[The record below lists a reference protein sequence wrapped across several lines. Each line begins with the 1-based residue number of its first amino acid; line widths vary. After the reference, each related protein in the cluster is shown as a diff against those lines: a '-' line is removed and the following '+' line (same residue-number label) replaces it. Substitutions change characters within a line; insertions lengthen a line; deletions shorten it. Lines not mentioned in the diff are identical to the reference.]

1 MFAAFKKTGK
11 LVSLHNLRWSL
22 MRAILIGILAAFFFS
37 ITFILNHAMS
47 SKGGSWL
54 FSASLRFI
62 FMFPFLLM
70 MVIWNR
76 KGRHHII
83 LLHIKQN
90 FFKWLL
96 WSSLGFVFFYVPIT
110 FVSNYSP
117 GWLISATWQLT
128 IICGLFTAPFFYTY
142 IQQGQST
149 IKMRERIPWRSLATS
164 SIMIL
169 GVIIVQIPHISN
181 IELHIFLLSVIPLM
195 IAAFCYPLGNR
206 KMMVVVGNDLNTIER
221 IYGMTLVTLPLW
233 LIIFLIGVAT
243 QGLPSSNQIT
253 QTFLVAIFSGIIA
266 TTLFF
271 YATNIVKHNQTK
283 LAAVEATQA
292 MEIVFTLIGE
302 MLLLGLALPNML
314 SIVGIIIITL
324 GIIIYCFLN
333 SKINDRKIEL
343 K

>member
-1 MFAAFKKTGK
+1 
-11 LVSLHNLRWSL
+11 
-22 MRAILIGILAAFFFS
+22 
-37 ITFILNHAMS
+37 
-47 SKGGSWL
+47 
-54 FSASLRFI
+54 
-62 FMFPFLLM
+62 MFPFLLM

-83 LLHIKQN
+83 LLHITQN
-90 FFKWLL
+90 FFRWLL
-96 WSSLGFVFFYVPIT
+96 WSSLGFVFFYVLIT

-149 IKMRERIPWRSLATS
+149 IKMREHIPWRSLATS

-181 IELHIFLLSVIPLM
+181 IELHLFLLSVIPLM

-206 KMMVVVGNDLNTIER
+206 KMMVLVGNDLNTIER

-243 QGLPSSNQIT
+243 QGLPSSNQIN

-302 MLLLGLALPNML
+302 MLLLGLALPNIL
-314 SIVGIIIITL
+314 SIVGIMIITL

-333 SKINDRKIEL
+333 SKINERKIEL

>member
-1 MFAAFKKTGK
+1 
-11 LVSLHNLRWSL
+11 

-47 SKGGSWL
+47 NDGGSWL

-62 FMFPFLLM
+62 FMFPFLLI
-70 MVIWNR
+70 MVIWKHKTR
-76 KGRHHII
+76 PHVV
-83 LLHIKQN
+83 LLHIKQH
-90 FFKWLL
+90 FFAWLL
-96 WSSLGFVFFYVPIT
+96 WSSLAFVFFYVPIT

-128 IICGLFTAPFFYTY
+128 IICGLLTAPFFYTY
-142 IQQGQST
+142 IQQDTAT
-149 IKMRERIPWRSLATS
+149 IKVRERIAWRPLITS

-181 IELHIFLLSVIPLM
+181 IDLHIFLLYVLPL
-195 IAAFCYPLGNR
+195 IVAAFCYPLGNR
-206 KMMVVVGNDLNTIER
+206 KMMVLVGNDLNTIER

-233 LIIFLIGVAT
+233 LLIFLIGLAR
-243 QGLPSSNQIT
+243 QGPPSSNQIM

-271 YATNIVKHNQTK
+271 YATNMVKHNQTK

-302 MLLLGLALPNML
+302 MLLLGLALPNIL
-314 SIVGIIIITL
+314 SIVGIMIITF

-333 SKINDRKIEL
+333 SKINNRKIEI

>member
-47 SKGGSWL
+47 SEGGSWL

-90 FFKWLL
+90 FFRWLL

-253 QTFLVAIFSGIIA
+253 QTF
-266 TTLFF
+266 
-271 YATNIVKHNQTK
+271 
-283 LAAVEATQA
+283 
-292 MEIVFTLIGE
+292 
-302 MLLLGLALPNML
+302 
-314 SIVGIIIITL
+314 
-324 GIIIYCFLN
+324 
-333 SKINDRKIEL
+333 
-343 K
+343 

>member
-1 MFAAFKKTGK
+1 
-11 LVSLHNLRWSL
+11 

-47 SKGGSWL
+47 SEGGSWL

-90 FFKWLL
+90 FSRWLL

-142 IQQGQST
+142 IQLGQST
-149 IKMRERIPWRSLATS
+149 IKMRERIPWRSLTTS

-206 KMMVVVGNDLNTIER
+206 KMMVLVGNDLNTIER

-233 LIIFLIGVAT
+233 LIIFLIGVTT
-243 QGLPSSNQIT
+243 QGLPSSDQIT

-302 MLLLGLALPNML
+302 MLLLGLALPNFL
-314 SIVGIIIITL
+314 SIVGIMIIIL

-333 SKINDRKIEL
+333 SKINDSKIEL

>member
-90 FFKWLL
+90 FFRWLL

-181 IELHIFLLSVIPLM
+181 IELHIFLLSAIPLM

>member
-1 MFAAFKKTGK
+1 
-11 LVSLHNLRWSL
+11 

-90 FFKWLL
+90 FFRWLL

-128 IICGLFTAPFFYTY
+128 IISGLFTAPFFYTY

-333 SKINDRKIEL
+333 SKINDRKIGL

>member
-47 SKGGSWL
+47 SEGGSWL

-70 MVIWNR
+70 MVIWKR

-90 FFKWLL
+90 FFRWLL

-142 IQQGQST
+142 LQQGQST

-181 IELHIFLLSVIPLM
+181 IKLHLFLLSVIPLM

-314 SIVGIIIITL
+314 SIVGIMIITL

>member
-1 MFAAFKKTGK
+1 
-11 LVSLHNLRWSL
+11 

-47 SKGGSWL
+47 SEGGSWL

-70 MVIWNR
+70 MVIWKR

-90 FFKWLL
+90 FFRWLL

-149 IKMRERIPWRSLATS
+149 IKMREHIPWRSLATS

-181 IELHIFLLSVIPLM
+181 IELHLFLLSVIPLM

-206 KMMVVVGNDLNTIER
+206 KMMVLVGNDLNTIER

-233 LIIFLIGVAT
+233 LIIFLIGVST
-243 QGLPSSNQIT
+243 QGLPSSNQIN

-271 YATNIVKHNQTK
+271 YATDIVKHNQTK

-302 MLLLGLALPNML
+302 MLLLGLALPNIL
-314 SIVGIIIITL
+314 SIVGIMIITL

-333 SKINDRKIEL
+333 SKINERKIEL

>member
-90 FFKWLL
+90 FFRWLL

-266 TTLFF
+266 TTLLF

-283 LAAVEATQA
+283 LAAIEATQA

>member
-1 MFAAFKKTGK
+1 
-11 LVSLHNLRWSL
+11 

-47 SKGGSWL
+47 SEGGSWL

-70 MVIWNR
+70 MVIWKR

-90 FFKWLL
+90 FFRWLL

-149 IKMRERIPWRSLATS
+149 IKMREHIPWRSLATS

-181 IELHIFLLSVIPLM
+181 IELHLFLLSVIPLM

-206 KMMVVVGNDLNTIER
+206 KMMVLVGNDLNTIER

-243 QGLPSSNQIT
+243 QGLPSSNQIN

-302 MLLLGLALPNML
+302 MLLLGLALPNIL
-314 SIVGIIIITL
+314 SIVGIMIITL

-333 SKINDRKIEL
+333 SKINERKIEL

>member
-47 SKGGSWL
+47 SEGGSWL

-62 FMFPFLLM
+62 FMYPFLLM

-90 FFKWLL
+90 FFRWLL

-110 FVSNYSP
+110 CVSNYSP

-128 IICGLFTAPFFYTY
+128 IICGLFTAPFFYIY

-253 QTFLVAIFSGIIA
+253 QTF
-266 TTLFF
+266 
-271 YATNIVKHNQTK
+271 
-283 LAAVEATQA
+283 
-292 MEIVFTLIGE
+292 
-302 MLLLGLALPNML
+302 
-314 SIVGIIIITL
+314 
-324 GIIIYCFLN
+324 
-333 SKINDRKIEL
+333 
-343 K
+343 

>member
-1 MFAAFKKTGK
+1 
-11 LVSLHNLRWSL
+11 

-47 SKGGSWL
+47 SEGGSWL

-90 FFKWLL
+90 FSRWLL

-142 IQQGQST
+142 IQLGQST
-149 IKMRERIPWRSLATS
+149 IKMRERIPWRSLTTS

-206 KMMVVVGNDLNTIER
+206 KMMVLVGNDLNTIER

-243 QGLPSSNQIT
+243 QGLSSSDQIT

-302 MLLLGLALPNML
+302 MLLLGLALPNFL
-314 SIVGIIIITL
+314 SIVGIMIIIL

-333 SKINDRKIEL
+333 SKINDSKIEL